1 MNKVW
6 THSASISL
14 LTWLWT
20 LPLESK
26 NLLQILAKRVLLCSL
41 LLIPAVFF
49 FLFSMQ
55 CLFFYVFLS
64 YCCMKC
70 FILVLFSEMCF
81 IDRKYAAAFKGP
93 SLLPPCCFS
102 ACYISHLSPLVSQQV
117 CLRSSCSF
125 DITEVVLL
133 SLMQTQ
139 THRTRIKVFLQYV
152 QRLMVA
158 ALENNFALCITPRVV
173 ISWILYLL

>member
-1 MNKVW
+1 MLPPFNSRCIFFPLFNAV
-6 THSASISL
+6 SFL
-14 LTWLWT
+14 LRFLII
-20 LPLESK
+20 
-26 NLLQILAKRVLLCSL
+26 LLHEMLH
-41 LLIPAVFF
+41 P
-49 FLFSMQ
+49 
-55 CLFFYVFLS
+55 
-64 YCCMKC
+64 C
-70 FILVLFSEMCF
+70 FIFRNVFYRQKIF
-81 IDRKYAAAFKGP
+81 AAFKGP

-152 QRLMVA
+152 QRLMVV
-158 ALENNFALCITPRVV
+158 ALENTFVLCITPRVV
-173 ISWILYLL
+173 IS